1 MWVLNGLQRNIN
13 GKNVLNVSSILCL
26 SQNSGDLCICT
37 SPSPVDHS
45 WESIRAISGNPEKIF
60 GAQPGFEPGTSCTR
74 SRNHTTRP
82 LSPSCSTLPD
92 FSLWRFG
99 LKIAAFAGQ
108 TRINYINIL
117 EIHFYLIRC
126 LSVSFI
132 PMFYHLFQRIL
143 STATRKNGL
152 FRLDGLIMIKI

>member
-1 MWVLNGLQRNIN
+1 MYLHQSVPGWSFLRKYPGNIR
-13 GKNVLNVSSILCL
+13 KK
-26 SQNSGDLCICT
+26 T
-37 SPSPVDHS
+37 
-45 WESIRAISGNPEKIF
+45 F

-108 TRINYINIL
+108 TRRNNYINIL
-117 EIHFYLIRC
+117 EFHFYLRRC

-132 PMFYHLFQRIL
+132 PMFYHLFHRTLYGYKKKCHIPTGW
-143 STATRKNGL
+143 SDNEKNVKKKQFPSWPAVKTPVVWSL
-152 FRLDGLIMIKI
+152 PLPQDGVDSKTG